1 MSVMEFVCWT
11 LGGLAVAGVIG
22 WLAWEMVH
30 APTEVTTPLD
40 DLLGPVYGPEVSDAD
55 LRARVLG
62 EPCIDP
68 DCANCA
74 APLPDEDDADAAFAS
89 AMRMLNGA
97 WEDEAMDPLV
107 ERIVAIV
114 QNAVVEAEAVEL
126 DECEA
131 EFLAD
136 PMHFG
141 RPAS

>member
-1 MSVMEFVCWT
+1 MSIIDFICWT
-11 LGGLAVAGVIG
+11 LGGLAVIGVIA

-40 DLLGPVYGPEVSDAD
+40 DLLEPVAGPKVSDD
-55 LRARVLG
+55 EMRARVLG

-68 DCANCA
+68 DCSNCA

-89 AMRMLNGA
+89 AMRMLNGEA
-97 WEDEAMDPLV
+97 ADEAMDPIV
-107 ERIVAIV
+107 ERIVAMV
-114 QNAVVEAEAVEL
+114 QDAVVEAEAVEL

-141 RPAS
+141 RRVQ